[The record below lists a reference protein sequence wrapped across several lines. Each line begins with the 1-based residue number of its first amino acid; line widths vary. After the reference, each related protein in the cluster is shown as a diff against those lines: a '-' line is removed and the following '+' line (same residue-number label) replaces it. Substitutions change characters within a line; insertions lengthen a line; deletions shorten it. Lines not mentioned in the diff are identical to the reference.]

1 MASGNTSQ
9 GQPWIEYRTVW
20 RWHFYAG
27 VFCIPF
33 VIWLAVTGSIYL
45 FKPQIEQWLDRPY
58 DHLQMTGPP
67 ASGEAQVQAA
77 LHSIPGSNFHRYQM
91 PRTPQAAP
99 QIVVGRGAQ
108 EFRAYVHPQTLNVM
122 KVISEDKRPM
132 VMLMHLHGEFL
143 VGDWGSRIVEL
154 AGSWA
159 VIMIL
164 SGLYLWWP
172 RDAKSVAGVLYPRFG
187 KNKRVFWRDLHA
199 VTGVWV
205 SFLAL
210 FQLFT
215 GLPWAKSWGDYL
227 KEVRKVTGTSVVKQ
241 GWTNGTSSEI
251 AARLAMNGSD
261 MPAMSEGEMSAMS
274 GEHAGHMAQMGGT
287 GQAPV
292 SYAALDRVIATVA
305 RQNLAY
311 PVVVSPPKKT
321 GEPWTAESESENRTL
336 RDSLTLDPTTGSLIK
351 RVNFNQRQWIDQAVG
366 IGVAAHVGQLFG
378 VFNQLL
384 NLFMATGLILISIS
398 AVVLWWQRRP
408 EKVLGAPP
416 ALSRRSPVPIGLV
429 ILLAAL
435 GIYLPLLGLSII
447 LVLLTER
454 FVLRRLPAA
463 RDWLGLRPLASTS

>member
-1 MASGNTSQ
+1 MQVATERTSSQ
-9 GQPWIEYRTVW
+9 LPWVDYRTVW

-45 FKPQIEQWLDRPY
+45 FKPQIERWLDRPY
-58 DHLQMTGPP
+58 DNLQIAGPR

-77 LHSIPGSNFHRYQM
+77 LGAVPGSNFHRYQL
-91 PRTPQAAP
+91 PRTPQSAA

-108 EFRAYVHPQTLNVM
+108 EFRVYVQPQTLNVM
-122 KVISEDKRPM
+122 KMISEDKRPM
-132 VMLMHLHGEFL
+132 VALMHLHGEMLF
-143 VGDWGSRIVEL
+143 GDWGSRLVEL

-159 VIMIL
+159 VLMIL

-172 RDAKSVAGVLYPRFG
+172 RQTGSLAGVLYPRIG
-187 KNKRVFWRDLHA
+187 QSKRIFWRDLHA
-199 VTGVWV
+199 VTGVWI

-227 KEVRKVTGTSVVKQ
+227 KQIRKVTGTAVVKQ

-251 AARLAMNGSD
+251 AARLAMNAGD
-261 MPAMSEGEMSAMS
+261 MSAMS
-274 GEHAGHMAQMGGT
+274 GEHAGHNMAQMGGG
-287 GQAPV
+287 GQPV
-292 SYAALDRVIATVA
+292 KSYSAIDKMIATVA
-305 RQNLAY
+305 AQNLAY
-311 PVVVSPPKKT
+311 PVLISPPKKT

-336 RDSLTLDPTTGSLIK
+336 RDSLTLDPTTGTLIK
-351 RVNFNQRQWIDQAVG
+351 RVNFHQRYWIDQAVG

-384 NLFMATGLILISIS
+384 NLFMATGLILICVSS
-398 AVVLWWQRRP
+398 VVLWWQRRP

-416 ALSRRSPVPIGLV
+416 LLPKRSPVPIGLM
-429 ILLAAL
+429 ILIAAI
-435 GIYLPLLGLSII
+435 GVYLPLMGLSIL

-454 FVLRRLPAA
+454 LLLRRLSAA
-463 RDWLGLRPLASTS
+463 RHWLGLQAV